1 MARLRDGASIALSL
15 LLSISLVTTTVSGAS
30 PAGMGMVVSA
40 HRAYV
45 GTAEASSGA
54 TVFAGDQLNTDD
66 AGSLQ
71 LRAGAARLLLNAKS
85 GVTWGAEDGMPL
97 ATLNWGGAA
106 FSTANAHALALKAR
120 TAILRPQTDQPTVGN
135 VTILGPK
142 ELVVRCSRGA
152 LTIAVD
158 DDIRVIPEGTAYR
171 VVLDAEAAARA
182 AAEPPPSPTSWG
194 QNRPIRSGKSK
205 FLWYAIAFTSLVTA
219 IAVWQALES
228 PDRP

>member
-1 MARLRDGASIALSL
+1 MARLREGASIALSL
-15 LLSISLVTTTVSGAS
+15 LLSVSVVAPTVSGGS
-30 PAGMGMVVSA
+30 PFGMGMVVSA
-40 HRAYV
+40 HQAHV
-45 GTAEASSGA
+45 GTAAASPGT
-54 TVFAGDQLNTDD
+54 TVFAGDELNTEDT
-66 AGSLQ
+66 GSLQ

-85 GVTWGAEDGMPL
+85 GVTWGTEEGMPL
-97 ATLNWGGAA
+97 ATLNWGGAV
-106 FSTANAHALALKAR
+106 FSIAGSHALTLKAR

-158 DDIRVIPEGTAYR
+158 DDVRLIPEGTAYR
-171 VVLDAEAAARA
+171 VLLDAEAAARA
-182 AAEPPPSPTSWG
+182 AAEPSGSTSWG

-205 FLWYAIAFTSLVTA
+205 FLWYAIAFTSVVTA
-219 IAVWQALES
+219 FAVWEALES

>member
-15 LLSISLVTTTVSGAS
+15 LLSIGLIATTVSGAS

-40 HRAYV
+40 HLAHV
-45 GTAEASSGA
+45 GTAEASPGA
-54 TVFAGDQLNTDD
+54 TVFAGDQLNTEDT
-66 AGSLQ
+66 GSLQ

-85 GVTWGAEDGMPL
+85 GVTWGAENGMPL
-97 ATLNWGGAA
+97 ATLNWGGAV

-171 VVLDAEAAARA
+171 VVLDEEAAARA

-194 QNRPIRSGKSK
+194 QHRPIRSGKSK
-205 FLWYAIAFTSLVTA
+205 FLWYAIAFTSVITA

>member
-1 MARLRDGASIALSL
+1 
-15 LLSISLVTTTVSGAS
+15 
-30 PAGMGMVVSA
+30 
-40 HRAYV
+40 
-45 GTAEASSGA
+45 
-54 TVFAGDQLNTDD
+54 
-66 AGSLQ
+66 
-71 LRAGAARLLLNAKS
+71 
-85 GVTWGAEDGMPL
+85 MPL
-97 ATLNWGGAA
+97 ATLNWGGAV
-106 FSTANAHALALKAR
+106 FSTAGAHALALKAQ

-152 LTIAVD
+152 LIIAVD

-171 VVLDAEAAARA
+171 VVLDAEAAAQA
-182 AAEPPPSPTSWG
+182 AAQPPSSATTSWG

-205 FLWYAIAFTSLVTA
+205 FRWYAIAFTSVVTA

>member
-1 MARLRDGASIALSL
+1 MARLREGASVALSL
-15 LLSISLVTTTVSGAS
+15 LLSISLVAPTVSGTS
-30 PAGMGMVVSA
+30 PAGLGMVVSA
-40 HRAYV
+40 YQAHV
-45 GTAEASSGA
+45 GTAQASAGT
-54 TVFAGDQLNTDD
+54 TVFAGDQLNTEDT
-66 AGSLQ
+66 GSLQ

-85 GVTWGAEDGMPL
+85 GVTWGTEGGMPL
-97 ATLNWGGAA
+97 ATLNWGGAV
-106 FSTANAHALALKAR
+106 FSTAGAHALALKAH

-182 AAEPPPSPTSWG
+182 NAEPPPSPTSWG
-194 QNRPIRSGKSK
+194 QNRPIRSGRSK
-205 FLWYAIAFTSLVTA
+205 FLWYAIAFTAVVTA
-219 IAVWQALES
+219 IVVWQALES

>member
-1 MARLRDGASIALSL
+1 MARLREGASVALSL
-15 LLSISLVTTTVSGAS
+15 FLSISLIAPTVSGTS

-40 HRAYV
+40 YRARV
-45 GTAEASSGA
+45 GTANASAGT
-54 TVFAGDQLNTDD
+54 TVFAGDQLATDD

-71 LRAGAARLLLNAKS
+71 LRARAARLLLNAKS
-85 GVTWGAEDGMPL
+85 GLTWGEEDGMPL
-97 ATLNWGGAA
+97 ATLTHGGAV
-106 FSTANAHALALKAR
+106 FSTAGARALALKAG
-120 TAILRPQTDQPTVGN
+120 TAILRPQSDQPTVGN

-171 VVLDAEAAARA
+171 VVLDAEAVPRA
-182 AAEPPPSPTSWG
+182 GEPPPSPASWG
-194 QNRPIRSGKSK
+194 QNRPIRPGKSK
-205 FLWYAIAFTSLVTA
+205 FLWYAIGFTALVTA
-219 IAVWQALES
+219 IAVYEAWES